1 MAILKHVACQCD
13 AQGRP
18 SSGPNAEAIGVW
30 NEILVPK
37 FTRFRKV
44 LAGGFADHSRQALE
58 RHPVHPGERVL
69 DVGCGFGETT
79 IELAQTTGSALGMD
93 CADAFLDVGRADA
106 ARAGITGATF
116 RCGDAQTEKF
126 AAEFD
131 VCFSRFGTMFFANP
145 VAALANL
152 RRATRPGGRL
162 LMLVWRRIDD
172 SPLWAIPKQVARRH
186 LPPPPDEAPKC
197 GPGPFSLADPETLRG
212 MLAAAGWREAA
223 LEPIDGPVRAG
234 DTADDAIAFQLAIG
248 PAGEIVREA
257 GALGD
262 EKRPLI
268 LADLRAALAPYTT
281 ADGVVLPAGSW
292 CVTARA

>member
-1 MAILKHVACQCD
+1 MNL
-13 AQGRP
+13 G
-18 SSGPNAEAIGVW
+18 
-30 NEILVPK
+30 
-37 FTRFRKV
+37 
-44 LAGGFADHSRQALE
+44 
-58 RHPVHPGERVL
+58 
-69 DVGCGFGETT
+69 
-79 IELAQTTGSALGMD
+79 TGSALGID
-93 CADAFLDVGRADA
+93 CAEGFLDVGRADA
-106 ARAGITGATF
+106 ARDGVTGATF

-126 AAEFD
+126 PADFD

-197 GPGPFSLADPETLRG
+197 GPGPFSLADPDTVRG
-212 MLAAAGWREAA
+212 MLAAAGWREPA
-223 LEPIDGPVRAG
+223 LEAIDGPVRAG

-268 LADLRAALAPYTT
+268 LADLRTALAPYTT
-281 ADGVVLPAGSW
+281 ADGVVL
-292 CVTARA
+292 ARRLVVRHRPRVSRAQNRYCTRTRKLNMSSSYGDVVALFSKCDFAYPTTPFTKSCL